1 MPHTFFAR
9 FPGVCDACGGPIEK
23 GSEVAYAGEKV
34 LVHATCPEEA
44 PEQKAPVCSTCNLT
58 KPCDCEED
66 DMTDVREDSLLRV
79 VQRGWAQLDKTV
91 DEIGAAQPEIDALE
105 RERKPDLEHL
115 IDKQIARKAAARGKA
130 EILAVAMNI
139 GWPLAWKG
147 ATADDVAAEAGRRAA
162 MRREGREYGTIGV
175 ESSTVHLHAPK
186 AGWVLAPDKRG
197 VIRIDGGA

>member
-23 GSEVAYAGEKV
+23 GDEVAYAGEKV

-79 VQRGWAQLDKTV
+79 SQRAWKQLDDEV
-91 DEIGAAQPEIDALE
+91 DRIMAYTGELTDEDVA
-105 RERKPDLEHL
+105 DLDHL
-115 IDKQIARKAAARGKA
+115 KARARGKA
-130 EILAVAMNI
+130 EILALVMNI

-147 ATADDVAAEAGRRAA
+147 ATAEEISTESGRRAT
-162 MRREGREYGTIGV
+162 MRRAGREYGTIGV

-186 AGWVLAPDKRG
+186 AGWTLAPDKRG
-197 VIRIDGGA
+197 VVRTDGGA